1 MKLRPFK
8 KGQTNT
14 MRMIEILIGIVLLG
28 GAVWSGF
35 RTYRGRGMRSIFVLM
50 FAIFLA
56 ALGLFFVFGAFTA
69 VVREFRISG
78 SWIK

>member
-1 MKLRPFK
+1 
-8 KGQTNT
+8 
-14 MRMIEILIGIVLLG
+14 MIEVLIGTVLLA

-35 RTYRGRGMRSIFVLM
+35 RTYRGRGMQSILVLL

-56 ALGLFFVFGAFTA
+56 ALGLFFLFGAFSA

-78 SWIK
+78 SWIR